1 MPLIPLLIVLGIGA
15 LVANSVRKA
24 RKRDAA
30 FITTQFKR
38 EMEARE
44 AQNRG

>member
-1 MPLIPLLIVLGIGA
+1 MHLIPLLVVLGIGA

>member
-1 MPLIPLLIVLGIGA
+1 MPLTPLLVVLGVGA
-15 LVANSVRKA
+15 LIANSVRKA

-38 EMEARE
+38 EIEARE

>member
-15 LVANSVRKA
+15 LVANSVHKA